1 MFPPGALPAGA
12 VPVGNLPPEMMR
24 ALQASLAE
32 AIQDRDAARRQ
43 FFNGNANVSD
53 DAVDAAIAQFR
64 EHLQDP
70 EQASQMMAML
80 AMASSNEALRYVS
93 YPTQVLGKSCKMV
106 PVMAGGVL
114 LGGAAI
120 LEGAREDL
128 SPFGAERLAHGPRLG
143 DTRAPALSPT
153 ATLLPKTVMGVLL
166 HVAPRHTSPLWPEK
180 ERGSLSWRG

>member
-32 AIQDRDAARRQ
+32 AFQDRDAARRQ
-43 FFNGNANVSD
+43 FFNGNEAVSD

-80 AMASSNEALRYVS
+80 AMASSFAPPR
-93 YPTQVLGKSCKMV
+93 
-106 PVMAGGVL
+106 GG
-114 LGGAAI
+114 
-120 LEGAREDL
+120 REKGESD
-128 SPFGAERLAHGPRLG
+128 FE
-143 DTRAPALSPT
+143 
-153 ATLLPKTVMGVLL
+153 
-166 HVAPRHTSPLWPEK
+166 
-180 ERGSLSWRG
+180 

>member
-32 AIQDRDAARRQ
+32 AFQDRDAARRQ
-43 FFNGNANVSD
+43 FFNGNEAVSD

-80 AMASSNEALRYVS
+80 AMTIWSLSVVMEITRTLRLLYAICRLPHGRDALEADSAGSVYVRHMS
-93 YPTQVLGKSCKMV
+93 TGRKVLMI
-106 PVMAGGVL
+106 L
-114 LGGAAI
+114 LQ
-120 LEGAREDL
+120 LT
-128 SPFGAERLAHGPRLG
+128 RLG
-143 DTRAPALSPT
+143 IAVALFVVGNIY
-153 ATLLPKTVMGVLL
+153 LV
-166 HVAPRHTSPLWPEK
+166 
-180 ERGSLSWRG
+180 